1 MALQPSPSES
11 QLSNLGTTGRLS
23 VVIDQLIAIAG
34 GVGAAALSPKGYQ
47 QIIGA
52 AAAVAGTVPVGTSV
66 MVVTPEAQGVRYR
79 ADGTDPTAAIG
90 VPINAGAS
98 WTFKG
103 TQAQLLAIK
112 FIEQAASST
121 LNFDYYGV

>member
-1 MALQPSPSES
+1 MALIPSPSEAL
-11 QLSNLGTTGRLS
+11 LSNQGTTSRLA

-52 AAAVAGTVPVGTSV
+52 AAAVAATVPAGTTV
-66 MVVTPEAQGVRYR
+66 MVVTVETQAVRYR
-79 ADGTDPTAAIG
+79 ADGTNPTSAVG
-90 VPINAGAS
+90 VPIGVGSS

-112 FIEQAASST
+112 FIEQAASAT
-121 LNFDYYGV
+121 LNFDYYGA